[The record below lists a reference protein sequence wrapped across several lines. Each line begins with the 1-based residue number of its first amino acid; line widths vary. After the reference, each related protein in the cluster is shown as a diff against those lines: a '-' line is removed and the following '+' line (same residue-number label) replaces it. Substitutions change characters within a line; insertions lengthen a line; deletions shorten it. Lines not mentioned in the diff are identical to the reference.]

1 MYIQYVNVC
10 IIYIY
15 NTHTYI
21 EYKIRS
27 KYTKIHTIKLCLYN
41 LYKYVCD
48 IDKNKILYS
57 NLFAC

>member
-1 MYIQYVNVC
+1 MY
-10 IIYIY
+10 IIYI
-15 NTHTYI
+15 YI
-21 EYKIRS
+21 EYKIHIENI
-27 KYTKIHTIKLCLYN
+27 KYVVSIQKKHIIKLCLYN